1 MVEQRSKSA
10 LRETWESAAPGWAKW
25 EHAFSAD
32 LADATDQ
39 LIDMASI
46 EPGMRVLDL
55 ACGAGNQTIR
65 AARRVG
71 PNGSVVASDI
81 SPTMLNYV
89 RQSAAKAALHNI
101 ETREGAAEE
110 LDEAQEPFDAAISRL
125 GLMLFASP
133 IAAVEAVRRV
143 LKPNARFAA
152 LCFTTPAKNPFF
164 AQSMAVLLR
173 HAGKPPPPP
182 GSPGLF
188 ALSADG
194 VLERLLRDGGL
205 AHVRTKTIRASL
217 SLPSIQETLEM
228 MQEAFGAYRAVI
240 VNISDAERKAAW
252 GDVSE
257 CLKQFEANGA
267 FETECEFVIGS
278 GSKIR

>member
-1 MVEQRSKSA
+1 MVEQRSRSA
-10 LRETWESAAPGWAKW
+10 PRETWESAAPGWAKW
-25 EHAFSAD
+25 EHAFSAG
-32 LADATDQ
+32 LADATDR
-39 LIDMASI
+39 LIDMAGI

-81 SPTMLNYV
+81 SPTMLEYV

-110 LDEAQEPFDAAISRL
+110 LDEAQERFDAAISRL

-173 HAGKPPPPP
+173 HRQTTTATRKP
-182 GSPGLF
+182 
-188 ALSADG
+188 
-194 VLERLLRDGGL
+194 R
-205 AHVRTKTIRASL
+205 TIRAWRRRRPGTPFAGRRTRGHKNKNDPGFVKSTKRPRDLGDDAGGFWCL
-217 SLPSIQETLEM
+217 SRSH
-228 MQEAFGAYRAVI
+228 
-240 VNISDAERKAAW
+240 
-252 GDVSE
+252 
-257 CLKQFEANGA
+257 
-267 FETECEFVIGS
+267 S
-278 GSKIR
+278 GSQ